1 MQTPEHQVLR
11 QAEIDAEGLV
21 SLLRM
26 FVAASLLVFFFLI
39 VSPVDGLQVDL
50 LRRQWV
56 FAVATMLAYL
66 VMGAVFYGLS
76 RLKRLRHWMIW
87 VALTGDCLFFLL
99 NLRAGLANTDLSGDY
114 VFALPPVWLAP
125 LVMAFGVLR
134 LDPVKQAYA
143 LVLMLGGL
151 AWFIFLPGEGSVTG
165 LEDKARLFLSA
176 PPNFI
181 RLVMIALAGVAMIVA
196 AQRMRA
202 LLKNSI
208 AEARQKAN
216 LTRYLPSRIAGQL
229 ANEGLDAL
237 RHGTRQE
244 MCVMFIDIR
253 GFTRWAQDRNPQE
266 VTGFITEFRSRVSRV
281 VSDHSGVID
290 KFMGDA
296 VMVLFDGPGDARSAV
311 ACAQALTEEMDDWSC
326 ERGDP
331 VRIGIG
337 LHRGEVFC
345 GVVGDTGRLEYSVF
359 GDTVNSASRLEQLTK
374 TSGFAVVVS
383 QGVLNAADETGRG
396 WAVLPPV
403 ELRGRSGPV
412 EIRGWR
418 ALT

>member
-1 MQTPEHQVLR
+1 MDRPEHQVLR

-26 FVAASLLVFFFLI
+26 LVAFSLLVFFVLI
-39 VSPVDGLQVDL
+39 VSPVDSLQIDV

-56 FAVATMLAYL
+56 FAVATMVAYL
-66 VMGAVFYGLS
+66 LMGGVFFALS
-76 RLKRLRHWMIW
+76 SQGRMRHWMIW
-87 VALTGDCLFFLL
+87 VALTGDCLFFLV
-99 NLRAGLANTDLSGDY
+99 NLRAGLANTNLSGDY
-114 VFALPPVWLAP
+114 VFALPPVWLVP

-134 LDPVKQAYA
+134 LDPVKQAYG
-143 LVLMLGGL
+143 LVLMLAGL
-151 AWFIFLPGEGSVTG
+151 AWVAFLPGEGDVAG
-165 LEDKARLFLSA
+165 LEDRARLFLSS

-181 RLVMIALAGVAMIVA
+181 RLAMIALAGVVMIVA
-196 AQRMRA
+196 AQRMRV

-208 AEARQKAN
+208 VEARQKAN
-216 LTRYLPSRIAGQL
+216 LTRYLPARIAGHL
-229 ANEGLDAL
+229 AEEGLEAL

-266 VTGFITEFRSRVSRV
+266 VTGFITEFRSRVSWI
-281 VSDHSGVID
+281 VSAHSGVID

-296 VMVLFDGPGDARSAV
+296 VMVLFDGTGDASA
-311 ACAQALTEEMDDWSC
+311 ALTCAKGLVTEIGQWSDERDDA
-326 ERGDP
+326 

-337 LHRGEVFC
+337 IHRGEVFC

-374 TSGFAVVVS
+374 TCGFAVVAS
-383 QGVLNAADETGRG
+383 QGVLDAADQSEDG
-396 WAVLPPV
+396 WVALPPV

-412 EIRGWR
+412 AVRGWH
-418 ALT
+418 AMS

>member
-1 MQTPEHQVLR
+1 MDTPERQVLR

-26 FVAASLLVFFFLI
+26 LVAFSLLVFFVLI
-39 VSPVDGLQVDL
+39 VSPVDSLQIDV

-56 FAVATMLAYL
+56 FAVATMVAYL
-66 VMGAVFYGLS
+66 LMGGVFFVLS
-76 RLKRLRHWMIW
+76 SLGRMRHWMIW
-87 VALTGDCLFFLL
+87 IALTGDCLFFLV
-99 NLRAGLANTDLSGDY
+99 NLRAGLANTNLSGDY
-114 VFALPPVWLAP
+114 VFALPPVWLVP

-134 LDPVKQAYA
+134 LDPVKQAYG
-143 LVLMLGGL
+143 LVLMLAGL
-151 AWFIFLPGEGSVTG
+151 AWVAFLPGEGRVAG
-165 LEDKARLFLSA
+165 LEDRARLFLSS

-181 RLVMIALAGVAMIVA
+181 RLAMIALAGVVMIVA
-196 AQRMRA
+196 AQRMRV

-208 AEARQKAN
+208 VEARQKAN
-216 LTRYLPSRIAGQL
+216 LTRYLPARIAGHL
-229 ANEGLDAL
+229 AEEGLEAL
-237 RHGTRQE
+237 RHGTRQD

-266 VTGFITEFRSRVSRV
+266 VTGFITEFRSRVSRI
-281 VSDHSGVID
+281 VSAHSGVID

-296 VMVLFDGPGDARSAV
+296 VMVLFDGPGDASAAV
-311 ACAQALTEEMDDWSC
+311 ACAKELVAEIDQWSEERRDA
-326 ERGDP
+326 

-337 LHRGEVFC
+337 VHRGEVFC

-374 TSGFAVVVS
+374 TCGFAVVAS
-383 QGVLNAADETGRG
+383 QGVLDAADQSEEG
-396 WAVLPPV
+396 WTALPPV

-412 EIRGWR
+412 AVRGWH
-418 ALT
+418 AQG

>member
-1 MQTPEHQVLR
+1 MDTPERQVLR

-26 FVAASLLVFFFLI
+26 LVAFSLLVFFVLI
-39 VSPVDGLQVDL
+39 VSPVDSLQIEM

-56 FAVATMLAYL
+56 FAVATMVSYL
-66 VMGAVFYGLS
+66 LMGGLFFALS
-76 RLKRLRHWMIW
+76 SLGRMRHWMIW
-87 VALTGDCLFFLL
+87 VALTGDCLFFLF
-99 NLRAGLANTDLSGDY
+99 NLRAGLANTNLSGDY
-114 VFALPPVWLAP
+114 VFALPPVWLVP

-134 LDPVKQAYA
+134 LDPVKQAYG

-151 AWFIFLPGEGSVTG
+151 AWFAFLPGEGHLIG
-165 LEDKARLFLSA
+165 LEEKARLFLST
-176 PPNFI
+176 PPNII
-181 RLVMIALAGVAMIVA
+181 RLAMIALAGIVMIVA
-196 AQRMRA
+196 AQRMRM

-208 AEARQKAN
+208 VEARQKAN

-229 ANEGLDAL
+229 AEEGLDAL

-253 GFTRWAQDRNPQE
+253 GFTRWAQARNPQE

-281 VSDHSGVID
+281 VSTHSGVID

-296 VMVLFDGPGDARSAV
+296 VMVLFDGSGDAHSAV
-311 ACAQALTEEMDDWSC
+311 TCARALIEEIGNWSS
-326 ERGDP
+326 EREEV

-359 GDTVNSASRLEQLTK
+359 GDTVNSAARLEQLTK
-374 TSGFAVVVS
+374 TSGFAVIAS
-383 QGVLNAADETGRG
+383 EGILEAANEAETD
-396 WAVLPPV
+396 WTVLPPV

-412 EIRGWR
+412 AIRGWH